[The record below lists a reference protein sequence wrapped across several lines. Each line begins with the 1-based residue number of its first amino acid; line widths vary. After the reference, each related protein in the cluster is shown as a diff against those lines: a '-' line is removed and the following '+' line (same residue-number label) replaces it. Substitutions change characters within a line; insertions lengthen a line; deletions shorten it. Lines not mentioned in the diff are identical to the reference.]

1 MKYLRRFW
9 ALYLITAMIFTGLC
23 MYGSKAVTAMA
34 ESLPIERSVTLVIDP
49 GHGGEDGGA
58 VSCTG
63 HKESQIN
70 LSIALRLDDLLH
82 FLGFDTVMIR
92 YCDQSVH
99 TGGNS
104 IAQRKASDLK
114 NRVRMVGEVPNAVL
128 ISIHQNFF
136 PESKYSGAQM
146 FYNSHPKAKQM
157 AQMLQKSFVSTINP
171 GSNRKEKPVTGI
183 YLLEHIAAPGVLV
196 ECGFLSNPGEEAR
209 LRTAEYQKKIACVI
223 ASALSGLDWQT
234 IV

>member
-1 MKYLRRFW
+1 MKYLKRFW
-9 ALYLITAMIFTGLC
+9 PLYLITAMIFTGLC
-23 MYGSKAVTAMA
+23 MYGSEVVTAMA
-34 ESLPIERSVTLVIDP
+34 ESLPIERRVTFVIDP

-63 HKESQIN
+63 HKESDIN
-70 LSIALRLDDLLH
+70 LQITLRLDDLLH

-92 YCDQSVH
+92 CTDQSVH
-99 TGGNS
+99 SGGNS

-136 PESKYSGAQM
+136 PESKYAGAQM
-146 FYNSHPKAKQM
+146 FYNSHTKAMEM
-157 AQMLQKSFVSTINP
+157 AQMLQKAFVSTLNP
-171 GSNRKEKPVTGI
+171 GSNRKEKPVSGI

-223 ASALSGLDWQT
+223 ASTLSGLDWQT

>member
-1 MKYLRRFW
+1 MKYLKRFW
-9 ALYLITAMIFTGLC
+9 PLYLITAMIFTGLC
-23 MYGSKAVTAMA
+23 MYGSEVVTAMA
-34 ESLPIERSVTLVIDP
+34 ESLPIERRVTFVIDP

-63 HKESQIN
+63 HKESDIN
-70 LSIALRLDDLLH
+70 LQITLRLDDLLH

-92 YCDQSVH
+92 STDQSVH
-99 TGGNS
+99 SGGNS

-136 PESKYSGAQM
+136 PESKYAGAQM
-146 FYNSHPKAKQM
+146 FYNSPTKAMEM
-157 AQMLQKSFVSTINP
+157 AQMLQKAFVSTLNP
-171 GSNRKEKPVTGI
+171 GSNRKEKPVSGI

-223 ASALSGLDWQT
+223 ASTLSGLDWQT

>member
-34 ESLPIERSVTLVIDP
+34 ESLPIERRVTFVIDP

-63 HKESQIN
+63 HKESDIN
-70 LSIALRLDDLLH
+70 LQIALRLNDLMH

-92 YCDQSVH
+92 STDQSVH
-99 TGGNS
+99 SGGNS

-114 NRVRMVGEVPNAVL
+114 NRVRMVGEIPNAVL

-223 ASALSGLDWQT
+223 ASTLSGLDWQT

>member
-1 MKYLRRFW
+1 MKYLKRFW
-9 ALYLITAMIFTGLC
+9 PLYLITAMIFTGLC
-23 MYGSKAVTAMA
+23 MYGSEAVTAMA
-34 ESLPIERSVTLVIDP
+34 EGLPIERRVTFVIDP

-63 HKESQIN
+63 HKESDIN
-70 LSIALRLDDLLH
+70 LQIALRLDDLLH

-92 YCDQSVH
+92 STDQSVH
-99 TGGNS
+99 TGGSS
-104 IAQRKASDLK
+104 IAQRKTSDLK
-114 NRVRMVGEVPNAVL
+114 NRVRMVGEIPNAVL

-146 FYNSHPKAKQM
+146 FYNSHPKAKEM
-157 AQMLQKSFVSTINP
+157 AQMLQKAFVSTINP
-171 GSNRKEKPVTGI
+171 GSNRKEKPVSGI

-196 ECGFLSNPGEEAR
+196 ECGFLSNPGEEAK
-209 LRTAEYQKKIACVI
+209 LRTADYQKKIACVI
-223 ASALSGLDWQT
+223 ASTLSGLDWQT

>member
-9 ALYLITAMIFTGLC
+9 ALYLITAMIFTGMC
-23 MYGSKAVTAMA
+23 MYGSKAVTAMV
-34 ESLPIERSVTLVIDP
+34 ESLPIERSVTFVIDP

-63 HKESQIN
+63 HKESDIN
-70 LSIALRLDDLLH
+70 LQIALRLDDLLH

-92 YCDQSVH
+92 NCDQSVH

-146 FYNSHPKAKQM
+146 FYNSHPKAMEM
-157 AQMLQKSFVSTINP
+157 AQMLQKTFVSTINP

-183 YLLEHIAAPGVLV
+183 YLLEHITAPGVLV

-223 ASALSGLDWQT
+223 ASTLSGLDWQT

>member
-23 MYGSKAVTAMA
+23 MYGSEAVTAMV
-34 ESLPIERSVTLVIDP
+34 ESLPIERSVTVVIDP

-70 LSIALRLDDLLH
+70 LSIALRLNDLLH
-82 FLGFDTVMIR
+82 LLGYDTVMIR
-92 YCDQSVH
+92 NCDQSVH

-114 NRVRMVGEVPNAVL
+114 NRVRMVGEISNAVL
-128 ISIHQNFF
+128 ISVHQNFF

-157 AQMLQKSFVSTINP
+157 AQMLQKSFVSNINP

-183 YLLEHIAAPGVLV
+183 YLLEHITAPGVLV

-223 ASALSGLDWQT
+223 ASTLSGLDWQT

>member
-1 MKYLRRFW
+1 MKYLKRFW
-9 ALYLITAMIFTGLC
+9 PLYLITAMIFTGLC
-23 MYGSKAVTAMA
+23 LYGSEVVTAMA
-34 ESLPIERSVTLVIDP
+34 ESLPIERRVTFVIDP

-63 HKESQIN
+63 HKESDIN
-70 LSIALRLDDLLH
+70 LQIALRLDDLLH
-82 FLGFDTVMIR
+82 FLGFDTVIIR
-92 YCDQSVH
+92 STDQSVH

-146 FYNSHPKAKQM
+146 FYNSHPKAIEM
-157 AQMLQKSFVSTINP
+157 AQMLQKAFVSTINP
-171 GSNRKEKPVTGI
+171 SSNRKEKPVTGI

-196 ECGFLSNPGEEAR
+196 ECGFLSNPGEEAK
-209 LRTAEYQKKIACVI
+209 LRTADYQKKIACVI
-223 ASALSGLDWQT
+223 AATLSGLDWQT

>member
-1 MKYLRRFW
+1 MKYLKRFW
-9 ALYLITAMIFTGLC
+9 PLYVITAMIFTGLC
-23 MYGSKAVTAMA
+23 MYGSEAVTAMA
-34 ESLPIERSVTLVIDP
+34 ESLPIERRVTFVIDP

-63 HKESQIN
+63 HKESDIN
-70 LSIALRLDDLLH
+70 LQIALRLDDLLH

-92 YCDQSVH
+92 STDQSVH

-136 PESKYSGAQM
+136 PESKYAGAQM
-146 FYNSHPKAKQM
+146 FYNSHSKAKEM
-157 AQMLQKSFVSTINP
+157 AQMLQKAFVSTINP
-171 GSNRKEKPVTGI
+171 GSNRKEKPVSGI

-223 ASALSGLDWQT
+223 ASTLSGLDWQT

>member
-1 MKYLRRFW
+1 MKYLKRFW
-9 ALYLITAMIFTGLC
+9 PLYLITAMIFTGLC
-23 MYGSKAVTAMA
+23 MYGSEAVTAMA
-34 ESLPIERSVTLVIDP
+34 ESLPIERRVTFVIDP

-63 HKESQIN
+63 HKESDIN
-70 LSIALRLDDLLH
+70 LQIALRLDDLLH

-92 YCDQSVH
+92 STDQSVH

-146 FYNSHPKAKQM
+146 FYNSHPKAMEM
-157 AQMLQKSFVSTINP
+157 AQMLQKAFVSTINP
-171 GSNRKEKPVTGI
+171 GSNRKEKPVSVI

-223 ASALSGLDWQT
+223 ASTLSGLDWQT

>member
-1 MKYLRRFW
+1 MIYLRRFW
-9 ALYLITAMIFTGLC
+9 PLYLITAMIFTGLC
-23 MYGSKAVTAMA
+23 MYGSEAVTAMA
-34 ESLPIERSVTLVIDP
+34 ESLPIERRVTFVIDP

-63 HKESQIN
+63 HKESDIN
-70 LSIALRLDDLLH
+70 LQIALRLDDLLH

-92 YCDQSVH
+92 STDQSVH

-146 FYNSHPKAKQM
+146 FYNSHPKAKEM
-157 AQMLQKSFVSTINP
+157 AQILQKAFVSTLNP

-209 LRTAEYQKKIACVI
+209 LRTADYQKKIACVI
-223 ASALSGLDWQT
+223 ASTLSGLDWQT

>member
-1 MKYLRRFW
+1 
-9 ALYLITAMIFTGLC
+9 
-23 MYGSKAVTAMA
+23 MYSLATLGMA
-34 ESLPIERSVTLVIDP
+34 PRSFAEL
-49 GHGGEDGGA
+49 
-58 VSCTG
+58 
-63 HKESQIN
+63 N
-70 LSIALRLDDLLH
+70 
-82 FLGFDTVMIR
+82 
-92 YCDQSVH
+92 
-99 TGGNS
+99 
-104 IAQRKASDLK
+104 K
-114 NRVRMVGEVPNAVL
+114 NGMPKNAVL

-146 FYNSHPKAKQM
+146 FYNSHPKAMEM
-157 AQMLQKSFVSTINP
+157 AQMLQKAFVSTINP

>member
-1 MKYLRRFW
+1 MKYLKRFW
-9 ALYLITAMIFTGLC
+9 PLYLITAMIFTGLC
-23 MYGSKAVTAMA
+23 MYGSEVVTAMA
-34 ESLPIERSVTLVIDP
+34 ESLPIERRVTFVIDP

-63 HKESQIN
+63 HKESDIN
-70 LSIALRLDDLLH
+70 LQITLRLDDLLH

-92 YCDQSVH
+92 STDQSVH
-99 TGGNS
+99 SGGNS

-136 PESKYSGAQM
+136 PESKYAGAQM
-146 FYNSHPKAKQM
+146 FYNSHPKAMEM
-157 AQMLQKSFVSTINP
+157 AQMLQKAFVSTLNP
-171 GSNRKEKPVTGI
+171 GSNRKEKPVSGI

-196 ECGFLSNPGEEAR
+196 ECGFLSNPGEEAK
-209 LRTAEYQKKIACVI
+209 LRTADYQKKIACVI
-223 ASALSGLDWQT
+223 ASTLSGLDWQT

>member
-1 MKYLRRFW
+1 MKYLKRFW
-9 ALYLITAMIFTGLC
+9 PLYLITAMIFTGLC
-23 MYGSKAVTAMA
+23 MYGSEVVTAMA
-34 ESLPIERSVTLVIDP
+34 ESLPIERRVTFVIDP

-63 HKESQIN
+63 HKESDIN
-70 LSIALRLDDLLH
+70 LQITLRLDDLLH

-92 YCDQSVH
+92 STDQSVH
-99 TGGNS
+99 SGGNS

-136 PESKYSGAQM
+136 PESKYAGAQM
-146 FYNSHPKAKQM
+146 FYNSHPKAMEM
-157 AQMLQKSFVSTINP
+157 AQMLQKAFVSTLNP
-171 GSNRKEKPVTGI
+171 GSNRKEKPVSGI

-223 ASALSGLDWQT
+223 ASTLSGLDWQT

>member
-1 MKYLRRFW
+1 MKYLKRFW
-9 ALYLITAMIFTGLC
+9 PLYLITALIFTGLC
-23 MYGSKAVTAMA
+23 MYGSEAVTAMA
-34 ESLPIERSVTLVIDP
+34 ESLPIERRVTFVIGP

-63 HKESQIN
+63 HKESDIN
-70 LSIALRLDDLLH
+70 LQITLRLDDLLH

-92 YCDQSVH
+92 NCDQSVH

-146 FYNSHPKAKQM
+146 FYNSHPTAKQM

-171 GSNRKEKPVTGI
+171 GSNRKEKPVSGI

-196 ECGFLSNPGEEAR
+196 ECGFLSNPGEEAK
-209 LRTAEYQKKIACVI
+209 LRTADYQKKIACVI
-223 ASALSGLDWQT
+223 ASTLSGLDWQT